1 MARSAIQM
9 GLARFALASAVAL
22 TVGACTALP
31 SPSSTSPP
39 GFTEQPSLHSDPS
52 GKLQP
57 PASMEEL
64 TIQSHGARMN
74 GLLYRA
80 AGPGPHPIVIF
91 LHGTPGNERN
101 LDLAQAVR
109 RAGYHALYFDYRGD
123 FGSGGSYSL
132 SHGLEDTAAVLAWV
146 RAPENIAKYQVDSTR
161 VALVGHSD
169 GGFFALMSV
178 GHEPVGVCVAALAAS
193 NNGWVGSRFA
203 EHPDEKVEV
212 LNDIRSLADPEA
224 GPLHTSA
231 DEFANDLV
239 DHAAAWDYLSQ
250 ANALKDRALLLVAA
264 TRDTPEEGVEMH
276 ARLAEAIR
284 KAGGKHVKVVSFD
297 DDHPFS
303 SHRVALAETL
313 VHWLRT
319 DCAGIQSAGEGPK

>member
-1 MARSAIQM
+1 MFR
-9 GLARFALASAVAL
+9 
-22 TVGACTALP
+22 
-31 SPSSTSPP
+31 
-39 GFTEQPSLHSDPS
+39 
-52 GKLQP
+52 
-57 PASMEEL
+57 
-64 TIQSHGARMN
+64 
-74 GLLYRA
+74 
-80 AGPGPHPIVIF
+80 
-91 LHGTPGNERN
+91 
-101 LDLAQAVR
+101 
-109 RAGYHALYFDYRGD
+109 
-123 FGSGGSYSL
+123 
-132 SHGLEDTAAVLAWV
+132 
-146 RAPENIAKYQVDSTR
+146 
-161 VALVGHSD
+161 
-169 GGFFALMSV
+169 
-178 GHEPVGVCVAALAAS
+178 
-193 NNGWVGSRFA
+193 
-203 EHPDEKVEV
+203 
-212 LNDIRSLADPEA
+212 NDIRSLADPEA